1 MPTVGSCPNCL
12 ADLVGRHQ
20 RACLTCGEEIPLEV
34 RLIEIPV
41 EPPVAVP
48 ALELVA
54 EPAPAAEPEPLD
66 AEPVLPQPEPEAAPG
81 REMDWE
87 DEQPE
92 SPAPSR
98 KRRFFRR

>member
-1 MPTVGSCPNCL
+1 MPTVGTCPNCM

-41 EPPVAVP
+41 EPVAAAPEPQLTEPAPVIADP
-48 ALELVA
+48 APAPIDA
-54 EPAPAAEPEPLD
+54 EPAPEG
-66 AEPVLPQPEPEAAPG
+66 APA
-81 REMDWE
+81 REIEWD
-87 DEQPE
+87 DDDPDT
-92 SPAPSR
+92 PAPSR